1 MFCEWRAVCTPNTA
15 PGVVKVDTGTSYRS
29 YYFTADFIND
39 EGMAVAFLP
48 ATMRFAWRFRS
59 KDIYRR
65 TRANDVREFN
75 AKVSLTNF
83 QRDPWDDAC
92 SVGFLCLDAVKADD
106 LDYYI
111 HSRSSRK
118 NFMYYIKLFKRLSA
132 VLRAEEEQEKPY
144 RQKLIRA
151 LVDGNIGTK
160 TNRAEIVDKTVIT
173 PGGRTKRSAA

>member
-1 MFCEWRAVCTPNTA
+1 M
-15 PGVVKVDTGTSYRS
+15 KVDTGTSYRS

-39 EGMAVAFLP
+39 EGMAVAFTRNNEICVEVP
-48 ATMRFAWRFRS
+48 VK

-83 QRDPWDDAC
+83 QRDPWDDAS

-111 HSRSSRK
+111 HSRSSRR

-132 VLRAEEEQEKPY
+132 VLRTEEVQEMPY

-160 TNRAEIVDKTVIT
+160 ANRAEIVDKTVIT
-173 PGGRTKRSAA
+173 WRADKKVSRLVKE

>member
-1 MFCEWRAVCTPNTA
+1 
-15 PGVVKVDTGTSYRS
+15 
-29 YYFTADFIND
+29 
-39 EGMAVAFLP
+39 
-48 ATMRFAWRFRS
+48 MRGGS
-59 KDIYRR
+59 GQKDIYRR

-132 VLRAEEEQEKPY
+132 VLRTEEEQEMPY

-160 TNRAEIVDKTVIT
+160 ANRAEIVDKTVIT
-173 PGGRTKRSAA
+173 AGGQKGQPLSEGIENEKSWKALLGMMDLIAGAV

>member
-1 MFCEWRAVCTPNTA
+1 MMMEWQWP
-15 PGVVKVDTGTSYRS
+15 
-29 YYFTADFIND
+29 
-39 EGMAVAFLP
+39 LP

-59 KDIYRR
+59 KDIFRR

-132 VLRAEEEQEKPY
+132 VLRVEEEQEKPY

-160 TNRAEIVDKTVIT
+160 LIVLKSSTRQSSRRADKKVSRLVKELTT
-173 PGGRTKRSAA
+173 RKAGKHYLA